1 MKYVRRNINTVF
13 LMLGNSCNMNCAY
26 CLQHP
31 LVHKALTREVNPEIY
46 DFLEEVIN
54 ENTRPLHLQF
64 YGGEPLLYFGTIQEV
79 VAAVKQRK
87 LPITFGIIT
96 NGRALTD
103 EMVRFFNA
111 RNFTVCVS
119 WDGPH
124 VRETRGYDVFS
135 VPETR
140 ERILALGHLCL
151 SAVLSAKAYP
161 REVLQAFQQISE
173 EYSAI
178 HGYQIAVNLDEI
190 MDTGLP
196 KKDLLAIDYGR
207 VAREMKE
214 MTLRFLDGFGK
225 RVPVERYT
233 EEAYIR
239 QLFHALKEFYLTG
252 KGKWN
257 RYTAACGNGLTVL
270 NLDLQ
275 GNLYPCHNTSRK
287 VGTIRD
293 GYFSYLQRILAGD
306 HTREHRKECLSC
318 TALAF
323 CQGGCKLVGDKAR
336 KESYCKFKRA
346 VFTPVLMA
354 IQQYGQKLLEKNH
367 GKERNHQ

>member
-1 MKYVRRNINTVF
+1 MKYLRRNINTVF

-46 DFLEEVIN
+46 DFLEEISQ
-54 ENTRPLHLQF
+54 ENPRPLHLQF

-79 VAAVKQRK
+79 VAAVKKRK
-87 LPITFGIIT
+87 LNMTFGIIT

-111 RNFTVCVS
+111 WNFTVCVS

-124 VRETRGYDVFS
+124 VKETRGYDVFS

-140 ERILALGHLCL
+140 ERILAL
-151 SAVLSAKAYP
+151 
-161 REVLQAFQQISE
+161 
-173 EYSAI
+173 
-178 HGYQIAVNLDEI
+178 
-190 MDTGLP
+190 
-196 KKDLLAIDYGR
+196 
-207 VAREMKE
+207 
-214 MTLRFLDGFGK
+214 DGFGK
-225 RVPVERYT
+225 RVPPERYT

-239 QLFHALKEFYLTG
+239 QLFGSLKDFYLTG
-252 KGKWN
+252 KGKWDQ
-257 RYTAACGNGLTVL
+257 YTAACGNGLTVL

-287 VGTIRD
+287 AGTIHD
-293 GYFSYLQRILAGD
+293 GYFNYLQRILAGD
-306 HTREHRKECLSC
+306 HTHEHRKECLSC

-336 KESYCKFKRA
+336 KESYCRLKRA

-367 GKERNHQ
+367 GEKRDDH

>member
-1 MKYVRRNINTVF
+1 MKYLRRNINTVF

-46 DFLEEVIN
+46 DFLEEVAQ
-54 ENTRPLHLQF
+54 ENDRPFHLQF
-64 YGGEPLLYFGTIQEV
+64 YGGEPLLYFGIIKNV
-79 VAAVKQRK
+79 VTELEKRK
-87 LPITFGIIT
+87 IPLTFGIIT

-124 VRETRGYDVFS
+124 VKETRGYDVFS

-140 ERILALGHLCL
+140 ERILALEHLCL

-161 REVLQAFQQISE
+161 REVLQAFQKISE

-196 KKDLLAIDYGR
+196 KKNLLDIDYSR
-207 VAREMKE
+207 VKWE
-214 MTLRFLDGFGK
+214 MTVMALQFLDGFGK
-225 RVPVERYT
+225 RVSPDRYT

-252 KGKWN
+252 KGKWT

-275 GNLYPCHNTSRK
+275 GNFYPCHNTSRK
-287 VGTIRD
+287 AGTIQD
-293 GYFSYLQRILAGD
+293 GYFTYLQRILAGD
-306 HTREHRKECLSC
+306 HTHEHRKECLSC

-336 KESYCKFKRA
+336 KESYCRLKRA

-354 IQQYGQKLLEKNH
+354 VQQYGQKLLEKNH

>member
-1 MKYVRRNINTVF
+1 M
-13 LMLGNSCNMNCAY
+13 
-26 CLQHP
+26 
-31 LVHKALTREVNPEIY
+31 
-46 DFLEEVIN
+46 
-54 ENTRPLHLQF
+54 
-64 YGGEPLLYFGTIQEV
+64 
-79 VAAVKQRK
+79 
-87 LPITFGIIT
+87 
-96 NGRALTD
+96 
-103 EMVRFFNA
+103 
-111 RNFTVCVS
+111 
-119 WDGPH
+119 
-124 VRETRGYDVFS
+124 FS

-140 ERILALGHLCL
+140 ERILALEHLCL

-161 REVLQAFQQISE
+161 REVLQAFQKISE

-196 KKDLLAIDYGR
+196 RKSLLDIDYGR
-207 VAREMKE
+207 VEREMKE
-214 MTLRFLDGFGK
+214 MTPRFLDGFGK
-225 RVPVERYT
+225 RVPPDHYT

-239 QLFHALKEFYLTG
+239 QLFGALKDFYLTG
-252 KGKWN
+252 KGKWD

-287 VGTIRD
+287 AGTIHD
-293 GYFSYLQRILAGD
+293 GYFAYLQKILAGD
-306 HTREHRKECLSC
+306 HTHEHRKECLAC

-336 KESYCKFKRA
+336 KESYCRLKRA

-354 IQQYGQKLLEKNH
+354 IQQYGQQLLEKNH

>member
-1 MKYVRRNINTVF
+1 M
-13 LMLGNSCNMNCAY
+13 
-26 CLQHP
+26 P
-31 LVHKALTREVNPEIY
+31 
-46 DFLEEVIN
+46 
-54 ENTRPLHLQF
+54 
-64 YGGEPLLYFGTIQEV
+64 
-79 VAAVKQRK
+79 
-87 LPITFGIIT
+87 GI
-96 NGRALTD
+96 
-103 EMVRFFNA
+103 
-111 RNFTVCVS
+111 
-119 WDGPH
+119 
-124 VRETRGYDVFS
+124 
-135 VPETR
+135 R
-140 ERILALGHLCL
+140 ERILALEHLCL

-161 REVLQAFQQISE
+161 REVLQAFQKISE

-196 KKDLLAIDYGR
+196 KKNLLDIDYSR
-207 VAREMKE
+207 VKREMTA
-214 MTLRFLDGFGK
+214 MALQFLDGFGK
-225 RVPVERYT
+225 RVPPDHYT

-239 QLFHALKEFYLTG
+239 QLFGALKDFYLTG

-287 VGTIRD
+287 AGTIQD
-293 GYFSYLQRILAGD
+293 GYFTYLQKILAGD
-306 HTREHRKECLSC
+306 HTHEHRKECLAC

-336 KESYCKFKRA
+336 KESYCRLKRA

-354 IQQYGQKLLEKNH
+354 VQQYGQQLLEKNH

>member
-1 MKYVRRNINTVF
+1 
-13 LMLGNSCNMNCAY
+13 
-26 CLQHP
+26 
-31 LVHKALTREVNPEIY
+31 
-46 DFLEEVIN
+46 
-54 ENTRPLHLQF
+54 
-64 YGGEPLLYFGTIQEV
+64 LYFGTIQEV
-79 VAAVKQRK
+79 VAVLKKRK
-87 LPITFGIIT
+87 LNMTFGIIT

-111 RNFTVCVS
+111 WNFTVCVS
-119 WDGPH
+119 WDGLH
-124 VRETRGYDVFS
+124 VKETRGYDVFS
-135 VPETR
+135 MPEIR
-140 ERILALGHLCL
+140 ERILALEHLCL

-161 REVLQAFQQISE
+161 REVLQAFQKISE

-196 KKDLLAIDYGR
+196 KKNLLEIDYSR
-207 VAREMKE
+207 VKREMTA
-214 MTLRFLDGFGK
+214 MALQFLDGFGK
-225 RVPVERYT
+225 RVPPDHYT

-239 QLFHALKEFYLTG
+239 QLFGALKDFYLTG
-252 KGKWN
+252 KGKWD

-287 VGTIRD
+287 AGTIHD
-293 GYFSYLQRILAGD
+293 GYFAYLQKILAGD
-306 HTREHRKECLSC
+306 HTHEHRKECLAC

-336 KESYCKFKRA
+336 KESYCRLKRA
-346 VFTPVLMA
+346 VFTPVLMT
-354 IQQYGQKLLEKNH
+354 IQQYGQQLLEKNH

>member
-1 MKYVRRNINTVF
+1 MKYLRRNINTIF

-31 LVHKALTREVNPEIY
+31 LVHKPLTREVNPEIY
-46 DFLEEVIN
+46 DFLEEVAK

-64 YGGEPLLYFGTIQEV
+64 YGGEPLLYFKTIQEV
-79 VAAVKQRK
+79 VAELQKRK
-87 LPITFGIIT
+87 LNMTFGIIT

-103 EMVRFFNA
+103 EMVRFFHA
-111 RNFTVCVS
+111 HHFSVTIS

-124 VRETRGYDVFS
+124 VMETRGYDLFS

-140 ERILALGHLCL
+140 ERILALEHLCL

-161 REVLQAFQQISE
+161 REVLQAFQKISE

-196 KKDLLAIDYGR
+196 KKNLLDIDYSR
-207 VAREMKE
+207 VKREMTA
-214 MTLRFLDGFGK
+214 MALQFLDGFGK
-225 RVPVERYT
+225 RVPPDRYT

-239 QLFHALKEFYLTG
+239 QLFGSLKDFYLTG
-252 KGKWN
+252 KGKWD

-287 VGTIRD
+287 AGTIHD

-306 HTREHRKECLSC
+306 HTHEYRKECLSC

-336 KESYCKFKRA
+336 KESYCRLKRA
-346 VFTPVLMA
+346 VFTPVLIA

>member
-1 MKYVRRNINTVF
+1 M
-13 LMLGNSCNMNCAY
+13 
-26 CLQHP
+26 
-31 LVHKALTREVNPEIY
+31 
-46 DFLEEVIN
+46 
-54 ENTRPLHLQF
+54 
-64 YGGEPLLYFGTIQEV
+64 YFGIIKNV
-79 VAAVKQRK
+79 VTELEKRK
-87 LPITFGIIT
+87 IPLTFGIIT

-124 VRETRGYDVFS
+124 VKETRGYDVFS

-140 ERILALGHLCL
+140 ERILALEHLCL

-161 REVLQAFQQISE
+161 REVLQAFQKISE
-173 EYSAI
+173 VYSAI

-196 KKDLLAIDYGR
+196 KKNLLDIDYSR
-207 VAREMKE
+207 VKWE
-214 MTLRFLDGFGK
+214 MTVMALQFLDGFGK
-225 RVPVERYT
+225 RVSPDRYT

-252 KGKWN
+252 KGKWT

-275 GNLYPCHNTSRK
+275 GNFYPCHNTSRK
-287 VGTIRD
+287 AGTIQD
-293 GYFSYLQRILAGD
+293 GYFTYLQRILAGD
-306 HTREHRKECLSC
+306 HTHEHRKECLSC

-336 KESYCKFKRA
+336 KESYCRLKRA

-354 IQQYGQKLLEKNH
+354 VQQYGQKLLEKNH